1 MAEGAGAHTVVL
13 SPHLDDAVLSVGRFL
28 AASPGTVVITVFAG
42 VPDGLGLTRYDR
54 SCGFATS
61 REAVLSRHREDQ
73 RALDI
78 LGADAV
84 HLDFLDGQY
93 HSKCDDD
100 EIADVLRSTVLSLGS
115 TTVIGPIGSTHEDHR
130 TLGRIWPLVLRSI
143 ADVVAYAYA
152 DLPYTIGPS
161 PRAAAE
167 IEAFTRA
174 NHASPVNLP
183 SGDIWLQA
191 QALLAYA
198 SQLRYV
204 CALECLKTPER
215 FWLLDNAKDSA
226 GYESSPRVR
235 LIAKSHDSSAVAGSG
250 L

>member
-1 MAEGAGAHTVVL
+1 MTEGAHTVVL

-28 AASPGTVVITVFAG
+28 AASPGAVVVTVFAG
-42 VPDGLGLTRYDR
+42 IPDGLGLTRYDR

-61 REAVLSRHREDQ
+61 REAVLSRHREDR

-93 HSKCDDD
+93 HSKRDDD
-100 EIADVLRSTVLSLGS
+100 EIADALRKTILSLGPA
-115 TTVIGPIGSTHEDHR
+115 TVIGPVGSKHADHR
-130 TLGRIWPLVLRSI
+130 ALGRIWPLALRNI

-174 NHASPVNLP
+174 NRASPINLP
-183 SGDIWLQA
+183 SGDVGLQA
-191 QALLAYA
+191 QALLAYV
-198 SQLRYV
+198 SQLRTV
-204 CALECLKTPER
+204 WALECLESLEKFWRLGDAQDPPVKELLPESR
-215 FWLLDNAKDSA
+215 
-226 GYESSPRVR
+226 
-235 LIAKSHDSSAVAGSG
+235 
-250 L
+250 

>member
-1 MAEGAGAHTVVL
+1 MAEGAGVHTVVL

-28 AASPGTVVITVFAG
+28 AASPGTVVVTVFAG
-42 VPDGLGLTRYDR
+42 IPDVLGLTRYDR

-61 REAVLSRHREDQ
+61 QEAVLSRHREDQ

-84 HLDFLDGQY
+84 HLDFLDDQY

-100 EIADVLRSTVLSLGS
+100 EIADALRSTILSLRP
-115 TTVIGPIGSTHEDHR
+115 TTVIGPIGSTHADHR
-130 TLGRIWPLVLRSI
+130 ALGRIWPLALRSI

-174 NHASPVNLP
+174 NRASPVNLP
-183 SGDIWLQA
+183 SGDVGLQA
-191 QALLAYA
+191 HALLAYA
-198 SQLRYV
+198 SQLRHV
-204 CALECLKTPER
+204 SALTCLEAPEK
-215 FWLLDNAKDSA
+215 FWLLGGAQ
-226 GYESSPRVR
+226 GSSYYRFSP
-235 LIAKSHDSSAVAGSG
+235 
-250 L
+250 

>member
-1 MAEGAGAHTVVL
+1 MAEGVHTVVL

-42 VPDGLGLTRYDR
+42 IPDGLGLTRYDR
-54 SCGFATS
+54 SCGFMTS
-61 REAVLSRHREDQ
+61 REAALSRHREDR

-93 HSKCDDD
+93 HSKRDDD
-100 EIADVLRSTVLSLGS
+100 EIADALRSTILSLGR

-130 TLGRIWPLVLRSI
+130 ALGWIWPLALRSI

-174 NHASPVNLP
+174 NRASPVNLP
-183 SGDIWLQA
+183 SGDVGLQA

-198 SQLRYV
+198 SQLRHV
-204 CALECLKTPER
+204 CALECLEMSER
-215 FWLLDNAKDSA
+215 FWLLGDAKDSA
-226 GYESSPRVR
+226 GYGSS
-235 LIAKSHDSSAVAGSG
+235 L
-250 L
+250 